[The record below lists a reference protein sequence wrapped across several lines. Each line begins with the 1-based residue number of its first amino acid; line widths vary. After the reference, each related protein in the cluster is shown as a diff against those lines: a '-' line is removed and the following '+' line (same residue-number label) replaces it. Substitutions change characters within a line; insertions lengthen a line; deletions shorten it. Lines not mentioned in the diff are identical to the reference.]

1 VDFQLTE
8 DQRALKALVHE
19 VAQKEL
25 KPLATTWDRTH
36 EFPHASIKKLAEVG
50 VMGLTVP
57 EEYGGLGGSWMEAVL
72 AIEEIARACYQT
84 AMAVL
89 GEFGVQT
96 QAIVHYG
103 SAVHKQR
110 YLPGVARGE
119 VICAI
124 CMTEPDAGSDV
135 GSIQTR
141 ATATGNSYVIN
152 GSKVLISRADVAQ
165 VFLTYVRFGD
175 VPGTRGVGAVLV
187 DRDAPGLRIGTG
199 DETLG
204 GELLF
209 PVYFDDCRIPSESVL
224 VKEQGFKK
232 MMTAFNGQRCLN
244 AAITLG
250 QAQGAFDE
258 ALRYA
263 KERKQFG
270 RSIGEFQGIQWMLAD
285 MAIDLDAARL
295 LVYRAASNAGK
306 GLPSA
311 IEASMAKTFSNE
323 MAIRVTNQ
331 ALQIF
336 GGHGYLKSMPVERY
350 LRGARFGA
358 VGGGTPQIQRNIIA
372 DELLGRARRAR
383 PFSPGLPPA
392 PE

>member
-8 DQRALKALVHE
+8 DQRALKALVQE

-383 PFSPGLPPA
+383 PFSPGLPPV